1 MHDLR
6 LVLIFSAVRR
16 RNKISKSLGLRRS
29 ASSEHFIE
37 FRITGVSASL
47 VVLPFVNSG
56 GSVFREFEGT
66 ILLSY
71 MYSLTLYIC
80 IVFHVF
86 SYS

>member
-1 MHDLR
+1 MHEIRWVKYRELMCNAR
-6 LVLIFSAVRR
+6 LAVGLDFSAVRR

-29 ASSEHFIE
+29 ASSEHFSE

-66 ILLSY
+66 ILLS
-71 MYSLTLYIC
+71 
-80 IVFHVF
+80 
-86 SYS
+86 